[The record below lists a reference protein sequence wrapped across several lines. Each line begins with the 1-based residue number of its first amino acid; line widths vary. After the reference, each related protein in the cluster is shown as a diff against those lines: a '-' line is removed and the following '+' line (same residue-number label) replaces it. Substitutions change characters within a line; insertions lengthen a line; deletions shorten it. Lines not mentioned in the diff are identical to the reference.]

1 MVKKCDKDKL
11 KLEELLLIVYLLSIF
26 KIFISET
33 FRFRGTFCVL

>member
-33 FRFRGTFCVL
+33 ILCPMTQ

>member
-33 FRFRGTFCVL
+33 FRGTFCVL